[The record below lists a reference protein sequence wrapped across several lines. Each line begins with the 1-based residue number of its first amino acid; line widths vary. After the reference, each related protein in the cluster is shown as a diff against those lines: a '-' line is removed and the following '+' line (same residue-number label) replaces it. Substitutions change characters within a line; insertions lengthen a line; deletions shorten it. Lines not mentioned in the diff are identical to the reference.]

1 MNVPWLGYLRALR
14 ASFIQQWRMSAE
26 PLDILQFIVSTLP
39 LVSLFAWIARES
51 ESELVLAYVTLGVFM
66 QAIWRS
72 GVFRVGWSLT
82 GEVMTGTFELSVV
95 TQTPTVIVMFGKA
108 LALVAGGVITGVASF
123 LTVLL
128 ITWNVVGVHSPPL
141 LLASILVALVA
152 LTAGA
157 FIFAPFMVVARGRGG
172 FFNAF
177 IAFGTVFSGFYY
189 PLSTLPQGLEAI
201 GRLLPTSWA
210 MSAVIRSI
218 DGSGSSWTIVG
229 QWGIALGIGLAW
241 LGLSYILFEIVERR
255 LRVTGQL
262 AAG

>member
-1 MNVPWLGYLRALR
+1 MR
-14 ASFIQQWRMSAE
+14 ASFVQQWRSSSQA
-26 PLDILQFIVSTLP
+26 LDRLQFIVSTVP

-51 ESELVLAYVTLGVFM
+51 DSELVLAYVSLGVFM
-66 QAIWRS
+66 QAIWHS

-82 GEVMTGTFELSVV
+82 QELMAGTFELSVAS
-95 TQTPTVIVMFGKA
+95 QTPAMIVMFGKA
-108 LALVAGGVITGVASF
+108 LALVAGGVLTGIASF

-128 ITWNVVGVHSPPL
+128 ITWDVVDVHSPPL
-141 LLASILVALVA
+141 LLASVLVALVA

-157 FIFAPFMVVARGRGG
+157 FIFAPFMVLARGRGG

-177 IAFGTVFSGFYY
+177 IVFGTAFSGFYY
-189 PLSTLPQGLEAI
+189 PISTLPQGLEVIA
-201 GRLLPTSWA
+201 RLLPTSWA

-218 DGSGSSWTIVG
+218 DGSGSSWTIIG

-241 LGLSYILFEIVERR
+241 LGLSYALFEVVEKR